1 MAAANKKVVI
11 HWGPLLNPVNTK
23 LQSEINLTPEK
34 FGEVGWYRVV
44 LKTTVRETSS
54 LESTILSFLL
64 PGKTVHVIQVEGR
77 RAEIDL
83 PINGWVSMTSSSG
96 DAILEAV
103 SSLKDKPMP
112 SEIFGDAFAKSPD
125 YDEIVE
131 DTPDVINK
139 YIEDRTMMENF
150 LGKTI
155 EPEAIFERFSLSE
168 SDDLHKIQFLYG
180 ATVSAFASLKL
191 GGHTPILKRNH
202 VEGVVNRF
210 VEGDYFYGWA
220 DIEQRLSRVLNDY
233 DLFVKSEDAIPW
245 EIAPLARASQ
255 EFVKKIAKRTE
266 SLPDALRITNVA
278 KRTDG
283 VYQMSGYFNQ
293 RPLYVRKK
301 CGERVIRWFSSEDL
315 DAWFIDVEAKN
326 DEEGIA
332 RLEVSCPHPGV
343 RTKSKWLIYDEVTAS
358 WRRSSRIRIMAIT
371 FSSHAL

>member
-1 MAAANKKVVI
+1 MAASNKAVI
-11 HWGPLLNPVNTK
+11 HWGAVLNPVSTM
-23 LQSEINLTPEK
+23 LQSEINVTPEK
-34 FGEVGWYRVV
+34 FGEIGWYRVI
-44 LKTTVRETSS
+44 LKTTVRESSS
-54 LESTILSFLL
+54 LESTILSYLL
-64 PGKTVHVIQVEGR
+64 PGKTVHVIKVEGR

-83 PINGWVSMTSSSG
+83 PVNGWVSMISSRG

-139 YIEDRTMMENF
+139 YIEDRTMMENY
-150 LGKTI
+150 LGKTV
-155 EPEAIFERFSLSE
+155 EPEAVFERFSISE
-168 SDDLHKIQFLYG
+168 TNDLHRIQFLYG
-180 ATVSAFASLKL
+180 STVSAFASIKL
-191 GGHTPILKRNH
+191 GSHAQILKRNH
-202 VEGVVNRF
+202 VEDVVNRF
-210 VEGDYFYGWA
+210 IQGDYFYGWA
-220 DIEQRLSRVLNDY
+220 DIEQRLKRVLHDY

-245 EIAPLARASQ
+245 EISPLARASQ
-255 EFVKKIAKRTE
+255 EFVKRIQKVTE
-266 SLPDALRITNVA
+266 SLPDALRIKNVS

-283 VYQMSGYFNQ
+283 VYQMSGYFNS
-293 RPLYVRKK
+293 RPLYIRKK

-343 RTKSKWLIYDEVTAS
+343 QTKTKWLFYDEVTAS